1 MQGQSARQQT
11 SPTRPKSHGIGSA
24 LSLGTWG
31 RVRVRVRVSVRVRD
45 RVRVRIGWLSLG
57 TWGRG

>member
-11 SPTRPKSHGIGSA
+11 SPTSPKSHGIGSA

-31 RVRVRVRVSVRVRD
+31 RVRVRVRVRD
-45 RVRVRIGWLSLG
+45 RVRIGWLSLG
-57 TWGRG
+57 TSSLTWTA